1 MRTRWMKYIGTA
13 LLWGLAGGCI
23 LCAARRVDRHEA
35 GRKVEAVR
43 IDILDS
49 TAHGQLVTRE
59 MVQRWIDAAELRPVG
74 KPVLEVDLGELERRI
89 ARNGFVGRV
98 RASITYGGILK
109 IDIRQR
115 RPLMRLLVDGYNLYA
130 TEEGCLFAAPHASS
144 IYVPVVTGSYR
155 PPFGPDYEGRLD
167 EHLAAS
173 RERSTKRIEELETE
187 KYPFY
192 RRERKNLEYN
202 RETRRMRLKQGLLE
216 SKEHF
221 RGRVDELV
229 EEKRLRRRHYRYEQQ
244 QIQLGLDRVEK
255 KQEEERAR
263 QKKLEKNYQDFSKL
277 ITFVKQIE
285 EDPFWRSEIVQI
297 VASEAHSGALELE
310 LVPRSGRYTVRFG
323 RLEREEEK
331 LERLERFCRSGF
343 GVSGWETWRTV
354 DVRFE
359 GQIVC
364 SNGVK

>member
-1 MRTRWMKYIGTA
+1 MQTRWMKYIGTA
-13 LLWGLAGGCI
+13 LLWATVGGCI
-23 LCAARRVDRHEA
+23 LCAARRVNRHEA
-35 GRKVEAVR
+35 ERRVKAVQ
-43 IDILDS
+43 IEILDS
-49 TAHGQLVTRE
+49 TAHAQLVTRE
-59 MVQRWIDAAELRPVG
+59 MVQRWIADSKLHPVG
-74 KPVLEVDLGELERRI
+74 RPAREVDLGELERQI

-98 RASITYGGILK
+98 RASITYSGTLK

-115 RPLMRLLVDGYNLYA
+115 RPLMRLRMDGYNLYV
-130 TEEGCLFAAPHASS
+130 TDKGTLFAAPHSSS

-155 PPFGPDYEGRLD
+155 PPFPADYEGAITD
-167 EHLAAS
+167 HLAAS
-173 RERSTKRIEELETE
+173 RERSAKLREELEIE

-192 RRERKNLEYN
+192 RRERKNIEYN

-221 RGRVDELV
+221 RGRVAELK
-229 EEKRLRRRHYRYEQQ
+229 EEKRLRRRRYRYEQQ
-244 QIQLGLDRVEK
+244 QIQLGLDRVEQ
-255 KQEEERAR
+255 KQEQERAR

-310 LVPRSGRYTVRFG
+310 LVPRSGHYTVRFG
-323 RLEREEEK
+323 RIENEKEK

-343 GVSGWETWRTV
+343 GVSGWEAWRTV
-354 DVRFE
+354 DVRFK

-364 SNGVK
+364 SERVK